1 MEQENAMNWN
11 QWLRQ
16 FHRWVSIAFTV
27 AVIINVI
34 ALVQQKQAFWI
45 GLLAL
50 FPLAALL
57 LTGLYLFALPY
68 IHRLRDVRV
77 QREISAGETP

>member
-77 QREISAGETP
+77 KREISAGETL